1 MAKQHLAYNLC
12 QSAHLGALENDRT
25 IRQYKRNIK
34 IFGRW
39 AREQGLREVS
49 EVTTEIVQRY
59 EEELERYG
67 LSASTIHSRL
77 APVCR
82 AMDISMA
89 DVVKPKRSART
100 LTRSRGDE
108 DVNRQGKR
116 ELENPKYERLVEFQR
131 AVGIRRRELSRLT
144 GDCLVHDESGY
155 LCVHVK
161 RGKGGKEQLQRIA
174 KKDIEL
180 VKSYFKG
187 LEPDEKLF
195 CEDEMKNHIDLH
207 GIRASHARER
217 EQFYEEKLKT
227 PEARKRMREELMARW
242 EHFHS
247 PDNLQGGKE
256 AYDRM
261 REAFKAEIEK
271 DTPYKL
277 RGENKARAEALGR
290 PTEYD
295 RLALMAVSVFHLS
308 HWRLSVT
315 AVNYLV

>member
-1 MAKQHLAYNLC
+1 MAKSHLSYDLC
-12 QSAHLGALENDRT
+12 RSAHLGALENERT
-25 IRQYKRNIK
+25 AKAYKRNIK
-34 IFGRW
+34 LFGRW
-39 AREQGLREVS
+39 AKEQGLRDAC
-49 EVTTEIVQRY
+49 EVTLEVVQRY
-59 EEELERYG
+59 EDDLERDG
-67 LSASTIHSRL
+67 LSPSSIHSRL

-82 AMDISMA
+82 AIDIGMGDIS
-89 DVVKPKRSART
+89 KPKRGAAT
-100 LTRSRGDE
+100 ITRSRGDE
-108 DVNRQGKR
+108 EVNPQGKR
-116 ELENPKYERLVEFQR
+116 ELENKKYERLVDFQR

-144 GDCLVHDESGY
+144 GDCFMLDESNY
-155 LCVHVK
+155 PCVHVK

-174 KKDIEL
+174 KKDVEL
-180 VKSYFKG
+180 VKDYFKG
-187 LEPDEKLF
+187 LGPDDKVFSEEEL
-195 CEDEMKNHIDLH
+195 KNHIDLH

-242 EHFHS
+242 DRFHS
-247 PDNLQGGKE
+247 PDKLKGGQE

-261 REAFKAEIEK
+261 RADFKKTIE
-271 DTPYKL
+271 DDRPYRL
-277 RGENKARAEALGR
+277 RGENRARAESLGR